1 MTATIWLRAET
12 KPQEERTA
20 LTPETAKVLLDGCNA
35 VFVERSA
42 QSAIAP
48 QAFADVGCELVEPGS
63 WPQAPDD
70 AYILGLKEL
79 PDDGTPLRHRH
90 IYFAHAYKNQ
100 QGWQDILRRF
110 TAGGG
115 ELLDIEFLL
124 DDNKRR
130 VAAFGYWAGFA
141 GAAVAVKVWCAQ
153 QRGEAAQPLSS
164 YPSRDALVAELRE
177 ELSTVQSAN
186 PSVLVIGALGRVGS
200 GATGLADALDL
211 PTTRWDMAETAAG
224 GPFAAILTHEIF
236 INCVFINEPL
246 PPFITR
252 EMLSADNRRLRV
264 ISDVSCDPF
273 GPHNPV
279 PVYNDCTTFER
290 PTLRLLDGDNPLD
303 LIAIDHLPSMLPVES
318 SEDFSRQLLPHLL
331 QLGDHGN
338 PVWSGALALFHDKI
352 AQL

>member
-20 LTPETAKVLLDGCNA
+20 LTPETAKTLLDDGNT
-35 VFVERSA
+35 VFVERSV
-42 QSAIAP
+42 QSAITP
-48 QAFADVGCELVEPGS
+48 QAFADVGCELVDAGS

-70 AYILGLKEL
+70 AYVLGLKEL

-100 QGWQDILRRF
+100 QGWQDTLRRF

-141 GAAVAVKVWCAQ
+141 GAAVAIKVWCAQ
-153 QRGEAAQPLSS
+153 QSGREVSPLTS
-164 YPSRDALVAELRE
+164 YASRDALVGDLRS
-177 ELSTVQSAN
+177 ELSGIQQN
-186 PSVLVIGALGRVGS
+186 PPTVLVIGALGRVGS
-200 GATGLADALDL
+200 GATGLADALEL
-211 PTTRWDMAETAAG
+211 PTTCWDIAETSAG
-224 GPFAAILTHEIF
+224 GPFSEITAHNIF
-236 INCVFINEPL
+236 INCVFINQPL
-246 PPFITR
+246 PPFLTR
-252 EMLSADNRRLRV
+252 DMLDDENRRLTV

-279 PVYNDCTTFER
+279 PVYNDCTTFQR
-290 PTLRLLDGDNPLD
+290 PTLRLVDGENPVD

-318 SEDFSRQLLPHLL
+318 SEDFSRQLVPHLL
-331 QLGDHGN
+331 QLGDKDN
-338 PVWSGALALFHDKI
+338 PVWGGAQNLFNDKI